1 MIINRIL
8 YFFYSFYIS
17 IFVLLNNL
25 KLKNM
30 GRHPLP
36 KEKKRVL
43 IGASIEQQI
52 VDNLGLLNCK
62 EIAENAVIKEY
73 LKLKK
78 NAK

>member
-1 MIINRIL
+1 
-8 YFFYSFYIS
+8 
-17 IFVLLNNL
+17 
-25 KLKNM
+25 M

-62 EIAENAVIKEY
+62 EIAEKAVIKEY

-78 NAK
+78 NERG